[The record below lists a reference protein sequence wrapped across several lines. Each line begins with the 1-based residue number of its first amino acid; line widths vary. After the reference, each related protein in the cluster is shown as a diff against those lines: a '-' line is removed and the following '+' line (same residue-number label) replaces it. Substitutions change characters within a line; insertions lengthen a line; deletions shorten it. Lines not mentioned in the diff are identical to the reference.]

1 MKNIKS
7 ILAIGL
13 LLFGMNAIAK
23 DFKVRDGC
31 QAMPCRAASTLSTT
45 D

>member
-23 DFKVRDGC
+23 DFKYETVPGD
-31 QAMPCRAASTLSTT
+31 AMQSRI
-45 D
+45 